1 MYQDYFDLNIKKEFY
16 SHFQNQMTKEN
27 IMPFFYEIFV
37 HGTAYIVGGYFR
49 DFINKKESRDID
61 IIVDIKNEL
70 LLESIEKQKFKYKIN
85 RHGGIKLHY
94 NSIEIDIWNIENNW
108 AFKNNLVKLN
118 EDDKVNSI
126 AKGCFYN
133 YDALVIN
140 LHNFSYSLR
149 YYNEFVVSK
158 KLNILQERSIY
169 KNLNPTTEA
178 NILRAFY
185 LKDNFDISF
194 SDNTFDY
201 LTKKIGSLHDKHG
214 EIFFNRLLEIKDKYP
229 KYNKLTTEKLKKHII
244 ELYMGDLPN
253 NQMSLNL

>member
-1 MYQDYFDLNIKKEFY
+1 MYHNYFDIKKEFY
-16 SHFQNQMTKEN
+16 SHFLNHMTKEN

-37 HGTAYIVGGYFR
+37 YGTAYIVGGYFR
-49 DFINKKESRDID
+49 DFINKKQSRDID
-61 IIVDIKNEL
+61 IIVDIKNDL
-70 LLESIEKQKFKYKIN
+70 LMEIIKTYKLNYKIN
-85 RHGGIKLHY
+85 RHGGIKLNY
-94 NSIEIDIWNIENNW
+94 NNIEIDIWNIDNNW

-118 EDDKVNSI
+118 DEDKLNSI

-149 YYNEFVVSK
+149 FYNEFIESK

-185 LKDNFDISF
+185 LKDNFKISF

-201 LTKKIGSLHDKHG
+201 LSKKIGHLHDKYG
-214 EIFFNRLLEIKDKYP
+214 DNFFNRLLEIKVKYP
-229 KYNKLTTEKLKKHII
+229 KYKKLTPEKLKKHII
-244 ELYMGDLPN
+244 ELYTDDLPN
-253 NQMSLNL
+253 NQMTLNL